1 MFDALSDRLDGIFSK
16 LRSRGRLTE
25 RDVDEISREIRLAL
39 LEADVNVRVVKSFI
53 GRVKERAVGVEVSK
67 ALDPGQQFI
76 KIVHEELVATLG
88 GTTGKL
94 TMSPKPPTVLM
105 LAGLQ
110 GSGKTTAAA
119 KLARLLKSQGLHP
132 LLVGADLQR
141 PAAVEQLRVLAGRVD
156 VPFYS
161 EASDPV
167 SVARGAIA
175 EAQRLGRNFVIVDT
189 AGRLQIDTELM
200 DELRAIDAAIQ
211 PQNTLLVVDAMTGQE
226 AVNVAEAFNDAV
238 GLDGVIL
245 TKIDGDARGGAA
257 LSVKEVVGKPILFA
271 GTGEKLD
278 EFEPFHPDRMA
289 SRILGMGDVLTLI
302 EKVEA
307 TFEEDEKRK
316 AEELL
321 QSGRLT
327 LEDFL
332 EQMQQ
337 IKRMGPLQNVLG
349 MLPGMPKEVRNAEI
363 DDKDLGRIEAIIRSM
378 TPEERRHPEL
388 INGSRRMRI
397 AQGSG
402 TSTNEINN
410 LLKQFK
416 QVQQMMKGMPG
427 MARKMKGGKK
437 GKGKGKAKGPKMPPG
452 FPGGGRPGALPAG
465 LPRPRI
471 PTAAFRAF
479 RPGDLDSPAV
489 PRRGVSFGSQ
499 DPAHARR
506 EEEAADVS
514 RRGRRRPQS
523 PRRPIPR
530 DPRPV
535 RTPPGAVARDDRRR
549 ARAALV
555 ERRRAADRERGQAA
569 ADRRGVGRVQGRE
582 RQGRGVA
589 ARR

>member
-1 MFDALSDRLDGIFSK
+1 VFDALSDRLDGIFSK

-53 GRVKERAVGVEVSK
+53 GRVKERAVGVEVAK

-161 EASDPV
+161 EATDPV

-175 EAQRLGRNFVIVDT
+175 EAARLGRNFVIVDT
-189 AGRLQIDTELM
+189 AGRLQIDTALM
-200 DELRAIDAAIQ
+200 DELRAIDAAVE
-211 PQNTLLVVDAMTGQE
+211 PHNTLLVVDAMTGQE

-238 GLDGVIL
+238 GLDGIIL

-271 GTGEKLD
+271 GTGERLD
-278 EFEPFHPDRMA
+278 EFEAFHPDRMA
-289 SRILGMGDVLTLI
+289 SRILGMGDVLSLI

-316 AEELL
+316 AEELV

-349 MLPGMPKEVRNAEI
+349 MLPGMPKEVRNADI
-363 DDKDLGRIEAIIRSM
+363 DDNALGRIEAIIRSM
-378 TPEERRHPEL
+378 TPEERRKPEL
-388 INGSRRMRI
+388 INGSRRLRI

-402 TSTNEINN
+402 TTTNEINS

-416 QVQQMMKGMPG
+416 QVQTMMKGMG
-427 MARKMKGGKK
+427 GLARKSKSGKK
-437 GKGKGKAKGPKMPPG
+437 GKGKAKSKGPKMPPG
-452 FPGGGRPGALPAG
+452 FPGGFPGG
-465 LPRPRI
+465 LPGGGLPGGGSDGGLPGFPPR
-471 PTAAFRAF
+471 
-479 RPGDLDSPAV
+479 
-489 PRRGVSFGSQ
+489 
-499 DPAHARR
+499 
-506 EEEAADVS
+506 
-514 RRGRRRPQS
+514 
-523 PRRPIPR
+523 
-530 DPRPV
+530 
-535 RTPPGAVARDDRRR
+535 
-549 ARAALV
+549 
-555 ERRRAADRERGQAA
+555 
-569 ADRRGVGRVQGRE
+569 
-582 RQGRGVA
+582 
-589 ARR
+589 

>member
-1 MFDALSDRLDGIFSK
+1 VFDALSDRLDGIFSK

-25 RDVDEISREIRLAL
+25 RDVNEVSREIRLAL
-39 LEADVNVRVVKSFI
+39 LEADVNVRVVRAFI
-53 GRVKERAVGVEVSK
+53 DRVKERAIGTEVSE
-67 ALDPGQQFI
+67 ALNPGQQFI
-76 KIVHEELVATLG
+76 KIVHEELVTTLG
-88 GTTGKL
+88 GTAGKL
-94 TMSPKPPTVLM
+94 EMSPKPPTVLM

-119 KLARLLKSQGLHP
+119 KLARLLKSQGLQP

-161 EASDPV
+161 EPTDPV
-167 SVARGAIA
+167 SVARGAIE
-175 EAQRLGRNFVIVDT
+175 EAARLGRNFVIVDT

-200 DELRAIDAAIQ
+200 DELRSISAAVK

-226 AVNVAEAFNDAV
+226 AVNVAETFNEAV

-307 TFEEDEKRK
+307 TFEEEEKRK

-349 MLPGMPKEVRNAEI
+349 MLPGMPKEIRNAEV
-363 DDKDLGRIEAIIRSM
+363 DDREIAHIEAIIRSM
-378 TPEERRHPEL
+378 TPEERRKPE
-388 INGSRRMRI
+388 IISGKRRTRI
-397 AQGSG
+397 ARGSG
-402 TSTNEINN
+402 TSTQDVNR
-410 LLKQFK
+410 LLTQFK
-416 QVQQMMKGMPG
+416 QVQTMMKGMPG
-427 MARKMKGGKK
+427 VSRKIAKGKKKGKK
-437 GKGKGKAKGPKMPPG
+437 GKPPKMPRLPGGALPGGFPGTGRPGGGLPGGGLPG
-452 FPGGGRPGALPAG
+452 FP
-465 LPRPRI
+465 
-471 PTAAFRAF
+471 T
-479 RPGDLDSPAV
+479 S
-489 PRRGVSFGSQ
+489 
-499 DPAHARR
+499 
-506 EEEAADVS
+506 
-514 RRGRRRPQS
+514 
-523 PRRPIPR
+523 
-530 DPRPV
+530 
-535 RTPPGAVARDDRRR
+535 
-549 ARAALV
+549 
-555 ERRRAADRERGQAA
+555 
-569 ADRRGVGRVQGRE
+569 
-582 RQGRGVA
+582 
-589 ARR
+589 

>member
-1 MFDALSDRLDGIFSK
+1 VFDALSDRLDGIFSK

-25 RDVDEISREIRLAL
+25 KDVDEISREIRLAL

-53 GRVKERAVGVEVSK
+53 GRVKERAVGAEVAK

-76 KIVHEELVATLG
+76 KIVHEELVQTLG

-94 TMSPKPPTVLM
+94 TMSSKPPTVLM

-119 KLARLLKSQGLHP
+119 KLAKLLKSQGLQP

-161 EASDPV
+161 EATDPV
-167 SVARGAIA
+167 SVARGAIE

-189 AGRLQIDTELM
+189 AGRLQIDTDLM
-200 DELRAIDAAIQ
+200 DELRAIDAAVE
-211 PQNTLLVVDAMTGQE
+211 PHNTLLVVDAMTGQE

-307 TFEEDEKRK
+307 TFEEDEKRR

-321 QSGRLT
+321 DSGTLT

-349 MLPGMPKEVRNAEI
+349 MLPGMPKEIRNAEI

-378 TPEERRHPEL
+378 TPEERRKPDL

-402 TSTNEINN
+402 TSTTEINN

-416 QVQQMMKGMPG
+416 QVQSMMKGMGG
-427 MARKMKGGKK
+427 MARKAAKGKAKGKGKK
-437 GKGKGKAKGPKMPPG
+437 GKAKVKGPKMPPG
-452 FPGGGRPGALPAG
+452 FPGGLSGGGGAPGGLSGSG
-465 LPRPRI
+465 LPTGGLPGFPPR
-471 PTAAFRAF
+471 
-479 RPGDLDSPAV
+479 
-489 PRRGVSFGSQ
+489 
-499 DPAHARR
+499 
-506 EEEAADVS
+506 
-514 RRGRRRPQS
+514 
-523 PRRPIPR
+523 
-530 DPRPV
+530 
-535 RTPPGAVARDDRRR
+535 
-549 ARAALV
+549 
-555 ERRRAADRERGQAA
+555 
-569 ADRRGVGRVQGRE
+569 
-582 RQGRGVA
+582 
-589 ARR
+589 